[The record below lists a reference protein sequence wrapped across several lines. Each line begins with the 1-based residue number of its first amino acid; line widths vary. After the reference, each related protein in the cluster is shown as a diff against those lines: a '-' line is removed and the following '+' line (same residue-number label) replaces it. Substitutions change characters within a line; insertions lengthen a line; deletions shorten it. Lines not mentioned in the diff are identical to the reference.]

1 MVLTIVLTMSFA
13 LPILA
18 GERDHSL
25 RIEAVNTLGKSSVY
39 GVYLAALA
47 AERSWDLQQAATLM
61 IRVLEDKPNDKR
73 LLGQS
78 FRLSLMAGLGEQ
90 SGELAN
96 RLEAV
101 GGEDM
106 TAKFLLAIK
115 NINDKN
121 YVAARDRLSNQWGKG
136 LAEYASPILTA
147 WTAFGIGDVDG
158 ALSVLTQLRDS
169 DGFGVLRR
177 LQEGMI
183 NDLADRTTAAEAAYR
198 ELVVDPSESSL
209 RAVRALGSFLERS
222 GRIEQA
228 RTIYE
233 TYLASHPG
241 NILLEN
247 ELERMASH
255 RLPRSLVNTPAEGIA
270 EGLFHL
276 ASVIPRDRGDDLA
289 LMYAQLSLA
298 ARPDFEL
305 SKLLVGDLLD
315 SRKRFVEA
323 IDLYR
328 SIEPESLYRWTA
340 QLRIADNLNELENLD
355 GAVRL
360 LRIMADEQSDRP
372 EPLIKLGNLL
382 RYNHRFHDAIRA
394 YDRAFDRID
403 TIKKSDWSLYYN
415 LGIALER
422 TKQWARAE
430 DNFLKALELEPDQP
444 FVLNYL
450 GYSWVEQGR
459 NLGRARKMIEKAV
472 SQRREDGY
480 IVDSLGWVLYRLG
493 EWEDAAR
500 HLERAVL
507 LRPQDAVI
515 NDHLGDALWRVG
527 RRNEARFQW
536 NRALTLE
543 PDANLVK
550 GIENKLENGLG
561 EPVVLKPGG

>member
-1 MVLTIVLTMSFA
+1 M
-13 LPILA
+13 
-18 GERDHSL
+18 
-25 RIEAVNTLGKSSVY
+25 
-39 GVYLAALA
+39 
-47 AERSWDLQQAATLM
+47 
-61 IRVLEDKPNDKR
+61 
-73 LLGQS
+73 
-78 FRLSLMAGLGEQ
+78 
-90 SGELAN
+90 
-96 RLEAV
+96 
-101 GGEDM
+101 
-106 TAKFLLAIK
+106 
-115 NINDKN
+115 
-121 YVAARDRLSNQWGKG
+121 
-136 LAEYASPILTA
+136 
-147 WTAFGIGDVDG
+147 
-158 ALSVLTQLRDS
+158 
-169 DGFGVLRR
+169 
-177 LQEGMI
+177 
-183 NDLADRTTAAEAAYR
+183 
-198 ELVVDPSESSL
+198 
-209 RAVRALGSFLERS
+209 
-222 GRIEQA
+222 
-228 RTIYE
+228 
-233 TYLASHPG
+233 
-241 NILLEN
+241 
-247 ELERMASH
+247 
-255 RLPRSLVNTPAEGIA
+255 
-270 EGLFHL
+270 
-276 ASVIPRDRGDDLA
+276 
-289 LMYAQLSLA
+289 
-298 ARPDFEL
+298 
-305 SKLLVGDLLD
+305 
-315 SRKRFVEA
+315 
-323 IDLYR
+323 
-328 SIEPESLYRWTA
+328 
-340 QLRIADNLNELENLD
+340 RIADNLNELENLD

-382 RYNHRFHDAIRA
+382 RYIHRFHDAIRA